1 MTDLV
6 VYYSRTQQTEI
17 VAQTISDE
25 LGAKLIEVKDQKNR
39 DGSIMYMKAAVDA
52 MRNADTD
59 IKYDDVN
66 LADYETIYIGGPVWA
81 SKPTPAV
88 RKFIAENDF
97 TDTDVITFA
106 TMMSSGDK
114 PTLDIMN
121 SEIKAKGGNILRSFA
136 IATKDTDVKKLT
148 LDALRK

>member
-1 MTDLV
+1 M
-6 VYYSRTQQTEI
+6 
-17 VAQTISDE
+17 
-25 LGAKLIEVKDQKNR
+25 
-39 DGSIMYMKAAVDA
+39 
-52 MRNADTD
+52 
-59 IKYDDVN
+59 
-66 LADYETIYIGGPVWA
+66 
-81 SKPTPAV
+81 

-97 TDTDVITFA
+97 TDCNVITFA

>member
-97 TDTDVITFA
+97 TDCNVITFA

-136 IATKDTDVKKLT
+136 IATKDTDDKKLT